1 MADRIPLIINSSAEQ
16 IQELPVGDNLL
27 VNGLITS
34 GGFTSGIITATK
46 FVGDGSGLTDL
57 VGIGTA
63 SGIEIREEGTAVGTA
78 TTINFIG
85 TGVTATISGGI
96 ASVEITSSGG
106 GGGGGGGLSNVVEDT
121 TPQLGGNLDINGKDI
136 TGTGDVNLT
145 GTITATSFSGPLT
158 GAVTGNVT
166 GTASIATNVTVA
178 DESSDTTCFPTF
190 VTAATGNLPPKT
202 GGNLTFNSS
211 NGTLTATTFVG
222 GGALQSRTVVTG
234 STSSIINN
242 ATDNVNLT
250 GFKSYALMKVGLSA
264 NAWIRLY
271 TDSTSRANDASRSV
285 GEDPLPG
292 SGVIAEV
299 VGSSNQ
305 LITPFVIGGNMDG
318 TPSTTIYAAITNLS
332 GSTQAITANLTI
344 LQLEQ

>member
-16 IQELPVGDNLL
+16 IQELPVGDNLI
-27 VNGLITS
+27 VDGLITT

-85 TGVTATISGGI
+85 AGVTATISGGI

-106 GGGGGGGLSNVVEDT
+106 GGGGGLSNIVADT
-121 TPQLGGNLDINGKDI
+121 TPQLGGNLDLNSKDI
-136 TGTGDVNLT
+136 TGTGDIDIT
-145 GTITATSFSGPLT
+145 GTITATSFSGSLT

-166 GTASIATNVTVA
+166 GRADLATNVTVA
-178 DESSDTTCFPTF
+178 DESSDTSCFLLYSTE
-190 VTAATGNLPPKT
+190 ATGNVAPKT
-202 GGNLTFNSS
+202 GSNLTFNSS
-211 NGTLTATTFVG
+211 SGTLTATTFVG
-222 GGALQSRTVVTG
+222 GGALQSRTVVTE

-299 VGSSNQ
+299 VGSSDQ
-305 LITPFVIGGNMDG
+305 LITPFVMGGNMDG
-318 TPSTTIYAAITNLS
+318 SPSTTIYAAITNLS
-332 GSTQAITANLTI
+332 GSTRSITANLTI